1 MRGSLANFRPA
12 PDAPTCTPRDLLT
25 LRARKLLLLAGM
37 AACAAPGSEAAFV
50 RSDSGSADTARRA
63 AGGAAVARIEPK
75 VFRGQ
80 YYRNTDTST
89 FRPCGISEP
98 LRVQGTPEGRYLLA
112 ERHRLAAIWFGRP
125 MFGVFRGVIALDTT
139 GADAADSTRV
149 TTERIFFITG
159 VDSLRAWR
167 VSDCGGS
174 RREGGGGRD

>member
-1 MRGSLANFRPA
+1 M
-12 PDAPTCTPRDLLT
+12 T
-25 LRARKLLLLAGM
+25 LRTRKLLLLAGM
-37 AACAAPGSEAAFV
+37 AACAAPGSEAAFLQT
-50 RSDSGSADTARRA
+50 DSGRAD
-63 AGGAAVARIEPK
+63 AGRPVAGRETGVPLEPK

-112 ERHRLAAIWFGRP
+112 ERYRLAAIWFGRP
-125 MFGVFRGVIALDTT
+125 MFGVFRGVIAVDTA
-139 GADAADSTRV
+139 GADAADSSRV
-149 TTERIFFITG
+149 ITERIFFITG

-174 RREGGGGRD
+174 QGGRD